1 MAKAIFTT
9 LVLLCNS
16 IAASAQPSGN
26 YGYVFGGP
34 VVVLVP
40 CPAERD
46 RRYAVCL
53 RSLSFPMV
61 CFGQPT
67 GVRGFETESNR
78 SAELR

>member
-34 VVVLVP
+34 VVVP
-40 CPAERD
+40 K
-46 RRYAVCL
+46 
-53 RSLSFPMV
+53 
-61 CFGQPT
+61 
-67 GVRGFETESNR
+67 
-78 SAELR
+78 SAYTR